1 MGLELSR
8 PEMGVRGNAPTPV
21 RRRGYSYSGESGMSL
36 VEVVLASLILLLIAV
51 GILPL
56 FTRAMASNVAGSD
69 STYVSNMATERT
81 EEFLQLNFD
90 AEPLRLDD
98 GATSRVYNEVHI
110 RDYPS
115 AGSSDYEEVWIDG
128 TLADVPAEDRAQWT
142 RVTTIR
148 QYSITDLATPL
159 PGTPGTDPNG
169 AVHVK
174 EIEVAV
180 AGLREGG
187 PIGASKEITVRT
199 LKSP

>member
-1 MGLELSR
+1 MGLELNHS
-8 PEMGVRGNAPTPV
+8 EA
-21 RRRGYSYSGESGMSL
+21 GMSL
-36 VEVVLASLILLLIAV
+36 VEVVLASLILLLIAI
-51 GILPL
+51 GILPM
-56 FTRAMASNVAGSD
+56 FTRSMASNVAGSD

-90 AEPLRLDD
+90 AEPLRLAD
-98 GATSRVYNEVHI
+98 GATSRVYNEVYI

-115 AGSSDYEEVWIDG
+115 ADSSDYEEVWMDG
-128 TLADVPAEDRAQWT
+128 TLAQVPAEDRPLWT
-142 RVTTIR
+142 RVTTVR

-187 PIGASKEITVRT
+187 PIGASKQITVRV